1 MSVPLLVLVDVQM
14 LVRVRARLCR
24 LTHGRV
30 QALMR
35 MLADVQ
41 LLAVG
46 LASWRAG
53 GPASGRPT
61 SKLFSV

>member
-14 LVRVRARLCR
+14 LARVRARLCR

-61 SKLFSV
+61 NKPFAI

>member
-1 MSVPLLVLVDVQM
+1 MSLPLLVLVDVQM
-14 LVRVRARLCR
+14 LAHVRALLCR
-24 LTHGRV
+24 LPHGRE

-53 GPASGRPT
+53 GPAIGRPT
-61 SKLFSV
+61 NKPCAI